1 MNEIY
6 TVVPSLVGDLLL
18 GGIETR
24 LRRLSFLGAG
34 TKRPPI
40 PLDPRWQRDDDAF
53 PDVRTQLDEYF
64 TGTRREFEVE
74 LDLIGTEWELKVW
87 NALLEIPYGET
98 RSYGQ
103 IAAEVC
109 TPAAARA
116 VGLANGRNP
125 VALIVPCH
133 RVIGAAGSLTGYGG
147 GLERKRS
154 LLDLEAG
161 RLALV

>member
-6 TVVPSLVGDLLL
+6 TVVPSPVGELLL
-18 GGIETR
+18 SGLDTR
-24 LRRLSFLGAG
+24 LRRLAFIGSG
-34 TKRPPI
+34 TKRPPVPI
-40 PLDPRWQRDDDAF
+40 DPAWRRDDDAF
-53 PDVRTQLDEYF
+53 PQARTQLDEYF
-64 TGTRREFEVE
+64 AGARRDFELE
-74 LDLIGTEWELKVW
+74 LELIGTEWELQVW
-87 NALLEIPYGET
+87 GALQRIPYAQT

-103 IAAEVC
+103 IAAALS

-116 VGLANGRNP
+116 VGLANARNP

-133 RVIGAAGSLTGYGG
+133 RVIGASGTLTGYGG
-147 GLERKRS
+147 GLERKRT

>member
-6 TVVPSLVGDLLL
+6 TVVPSPVGELLL
-18 GGIETR
+18 GGVETR

-34 TKRPPI
+34 AKRPPI
-40 PLDPRWQRDDDAF
+40 TVDPHWQRDDGAF
-53 PDVRTQLDEYF
+53 PDARLQLGEYF
-64 TGTRREFEVE
+64 AGSRREFELE
-74 LDLIGTEWELKVW
+74 LELIGTEWELRVW

-116 VGLANGRNP
+116 VGLANSRNP
-125 VALIVPCH
+125 IALIVPCH
-133 RVIGAAGSLTGYGG
+133 RVIGAAGTLTGYGG

>member
-1 MNEIY
+1 MNETY
-6 TVVPSLVGDLLL
+6 TVVPSPVGDLLL

-34 TKRPPI
+34 TKRPPT
-40 PLDPRWQRDDDAF
+40 PLDPHWQRDDGAF
-53 PDVRTQLDEYF
+53 PDVRLELNEYF
-64 TGTRREFEVE
+64 AGTRREFDVE

-87 NALLEIPYGET
+87 NALLQIPYGET

-133 RVIGAAGSLTGYGG
+133 RVVGAGGTLTGYGG